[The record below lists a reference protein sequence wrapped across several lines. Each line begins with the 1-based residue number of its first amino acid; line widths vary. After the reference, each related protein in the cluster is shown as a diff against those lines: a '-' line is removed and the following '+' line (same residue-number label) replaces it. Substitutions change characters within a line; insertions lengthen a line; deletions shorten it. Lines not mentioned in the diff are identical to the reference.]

1 MPNTDSTY
9 ALLNA
14 ALVNA
19 GMDPAKAMTQPT
31 YLGEFRELC
40 QEVGV
45 KASAICEAA
54 GL

>member
-1 MPNTDSTY
+1 MNNVTVY
-9 ALLNA
+9 AVLNQ

-19 GMDPAKAMTQPT
+19 GMDPAKAMQHPASVS
-31 YLGEFRELC
+31 EFNRLC

-45 KASAICEAA
+45 SPAAICEAA